1 MQRRFPI
8 VKQREVFKKLSAMMN
23 EEKKHVNFIFGTSI
37 DKGNVIFEIIAK
49 ECFRK
54 YLGKGNCG
62 MPMFF
67 LIE

>member
-1 MQRRFPI
+1 
-8 VKQREVFKKLSAMMN
+8 MMN

-37 DKGNVIFEIIAK
+37 EKGNVIFEIIAK